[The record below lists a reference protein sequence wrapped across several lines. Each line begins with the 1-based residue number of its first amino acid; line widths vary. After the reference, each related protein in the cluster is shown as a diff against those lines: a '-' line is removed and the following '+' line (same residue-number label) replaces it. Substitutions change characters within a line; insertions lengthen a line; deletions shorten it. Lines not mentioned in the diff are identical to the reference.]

1 MAPLPPPPPASLSR
15 PRAPPS
21 SQATSSDHLS
31 RIPFT
36 SYQLCIQSFN
46 LISPDC
52 QHAFPTLRRRRAEAD
67 TEPPAEGS
75 ASVIDW
81 AGIIISPAGISEGG
95 GEIPFGLGLW
105 RFLFL
110 FVFICI
116 CLFGDQEAPSC
127 TEAEAD
133 SPAVTIS
140 SRESRYGFYRKFIT
154 CGKLQPDAA
163 FRKCS
168 SVSV

>member
-1 MAPLPPPPPASLSR
+1 MAPLPPPPPASLPG

-95 GEIPFGLGLW
+95 GGDTVWTWAVAIFILVCFYLH
-105 RFLFL
+105 L
-110 FVFICI
+110 FVW
-116 CLFGDQEAPSC
+116 
-127 TEAEAD
+127 
-133 SPAVTIS
+133 
-140 SRESRYGFYRKFIT
+140 
-154 CGKLQPDAA
+154 
-163 FRKCS
+163 
-168 SVSV
+168 